1 MEEKN
6 NLGQRSSN
14 LDQRSSSSLTSPGQ
28 KSSSS
33 PSINYAASF
42 TKNFGLPIE
51 WHAGNLPHR
60 IKEGLIQF
68 ITFRLA
74 DSLPQVVLNEIEK
87 DLKYLSTSKKDL
99 AKRKKYQKF
108 LDSGYGCCALA
119 HPEMAQVMQDALKHH
134 DGDKYNLLAWSIM
147 PNHVHILIKA
157 NSNLSRILQSW
168 KSYTG
173 KWAMKNNENHKLN
186 IPKDAK
192 TFWMPEYWDRF
203 IRDADHFNNT
213 VKYILDNPEKAKLPK
228 GSVAYRFTDCIWEE

>member
-1 MEEKN
+1 MEENN
-6 NLGQRSSN
+6 NLTQRSSI
-14 LDQRSSSSLTSPGQ
+14 LGQRSSSSLTSPGQ

-60 IKEGLIQF
+60 NKEGLIQF

-74 DSLPQVVLNEIEK
+74 DSLPQVVLQEIE
-87 DLKYLSTSKKDL
+87 LEINNLSNRKKDF
-99 AKRKKYQKF
+99 AKRKKYEKF

-134 DGDKYNLLAWSIM
+134 DGNKYNLLAWSIM
-147 PNHVHILIKA
+147 PNHVHVLIKA
-157 NSNLSRILQSW
+157 NSNLVRIIQSW

-173 KWAMKNNENHKLN
+173 RWAIKNNDKYNFQ
-186 IPKDAK
+186 IQKDAK

-213 VKYILDNPEKAKLPK
+213 VKYILDNPKKAKLPK
-228 GSVAYRFTDCIWEE
+228 GSVAYRFIGCILED